1 MKRDEDLMVRED
13 VCRELEWEPQVNPAH
28 IGVAVEDGV
37 VTLSGHVSSCAEK
50 FVAEHAAR
58 RIRGVR
64 AIVQA
69 IDVRLPASEKRLD
82 EAIAA
87 SIAQTLEWD
96 ELVPHGRILATVEQ
110 GIVTLEGTVERA
122 FQRDEAELDVRKIR
136 GVNGVINRITV
147 APSVARAPSSEEIK
161 DALSRRADLDASKI
175 NVATANG
182 TVILTGIVRRWDER
196 QAAAQIA
203 WSAPGVREVENRLS
217 VEAI

>member
-1 MKRDEDLMVRED
+1 MKDEDLMIRED
-13 VCRELEWEPQVNPAH
+13 ICRELEWEPQVNPAH

-37 VTLSGHVSSCAEK
+37 VTLSGHVSNCAEK
-50 FVAEHAAR
+50 FAAEHAAR

-69 IDVRLPASEKRLD
+69 IDVRPPESATRPD

-96 ELVPHGRILATVEQ
+96 ELVPHDRILATVEH

-122 FQRDEAELDVRKIR
+122 FHRDEAELDVRKIR
-136 GVNGVINRITV
+136 GVNGVINKITV
-147 APSVARAPSSEEIK
+147 APSVARGPSSEEIMY
-161 DALSRRADLDASKI
+161 ALSRSADLDAGNIKVI
-175 NVATANG
+175 TANG
-182 TVILTGIVRRWDER
+182 TVILTGIVRRLGDR
-196 QAAAQIA
+196 QAAERIA
-203 WSAPGVREVENRLS
+203 WSAPGVREVDNRLS